1 MRKDLFSNIKVSQ
14 VEIAAVK
21 TATATSDSIDVAG
34 FESLAVVFDV
44 GNSGDVLS
52 GSVYWTLSLTECD
65 TTDGSFTAVSADDVK
80 VQGGTFGT
88 TSTYV
93 IDAPS
98 EDSRTV
104 KFGYVGSKRFVQ
116 AVATATG
123 SHSSG
128 TPIGIIAIQ
137 GNPSV
142 APQNDA

>member
-14 VEIAAVK
+14 VEIPAVK
-21 TATATSDSIDVAG
+21 TSTATSDSIDVAG
-34 FESLAVVFDV
+34 YESLAVVFNV
-44 GNSGDVLS
+44 GNSGDTLS
-52 GSVYWTLSLTECD
+52 GSLYWTLSLTECD
-65 TTDGSFTAVSADDVK
+65 TTDGSFTAVAATDVQ

-93 IDAPS
+93 IDAPT
-98 EDSRTV
+98 EDSLSVT
-104 KFGYVGSKRFVQ
+104 FGYVGSKRYVQ

-137 GNPSV
+137 GNPST
-142 APQNDA
+142 APVSYA